1 MNIVTKIKR
10 RGIAMIKTVIRFQNN
25 MVMVFDEEGEQIPEY
40 QGQYEEVKESI
51 LKDAPKDTV
60 FAHGF
65 SDAGEL
71 LRIPREE
78 W

>member
-1 MNIVTKIKR
+1 VIKI
-10 RGIAMIKTVIRFQNN
+10 VIRLKNN
-25 MVMVFDEEGEQIPEY
+25 VVVVFDRSGEQIPKY

-51 LKDAPKDTV
+51 LKDAPPDAV

-65 SDAGEL
+65 TNSGEL
-71 LRIPREE
+71 RKVPREE